1 MNNRMMNLNK
11 NLNNHLFHDNSIHD
25 FNPLYNILVYGLDV
39 MVELLSRRLFVHIDV
54 MRRLKS
60 WAKTS
65 VNLLLFLQGTILPIA
80 TYRRDPANTYN
91 TRSSNENA
99 STVVI
104 FKGKSLILK
113 LISDFVG
120 GSNELIQTPNLF
132 YTLQEFVN
140 YLDHFIENKEEEE
153 TVDEEEEDDDM
164 HDSSLVCGNC
174 NDRTE
179 QDTPVFVCPRCGTAL
194 CEFCEDMLV
203 RNAPIDNLE
212 VCPFCWS
219 DADDAFEEEN
229 ETSDESEDDEDDD
242 ETSDVEML

>member
-1 MNNRMMNLNK
+1 MNNRMMTLHK

-25 FNPLYNILVYGLDV
+25 FNPLYNILVYGVDV
-39 MVELLSRRLFVHIDV
+39 MVEFLSGRVLVHIDV
-54 MRRLKS
+54 IRRLKS

-65 VNLLLFLQGTILPIA
+65 ANLLLFLQGTILPIA
-80 TYRRDPANTYN
+80 TSRRDLANTYN
-91 TRSSNENA
+91 TRSNNENA

-104 FKGKSLILK
+104 FQGKSLILK

-132 YTLQEFVN
+132 YKLHGFVN
-140 YLDHFIENKEEEE
+140 YLDHFIENVEEEE
-153 TVDEEEEDDDM
+153 TVDEDEEDDDM
-164 HDSSLVCGNC
+164 HDSSLVCAYC

-194 CEFCEDMLV
+194 CELCEMMLV
-203 RNAPIDNLE
+203 RHAPVDNLD
-212 VCPFCWS
+212 VCHICWT
-219 DADDAFEEEN
+219 DADDAMEEDN
-229 ETSDESEDDEDDD
+229 ETSDESDDDEED